1 MLLTQAPFNS
11 IFPIQTPV
19 LQRIVDR
26 MKKIG
31 FDPAHPIL
39 VWKRGSDAVVIDGHT
54 RLQAALSLGIR
65 DIPVIFREFDNPG
78 DALDYAVSQQV
89 ERRNMTPAD
98 MLRYIEAADKL
109 LERGRKKLAPN
120 GANSEDHPVQHGK
133 SAAKLAE
140 VLNVLNGDKITAVNA
155 RDLWK
160 FLESKQEFANWI
172 KDRIRKYGFKEGLD
186 FTVDKIINGENKGRF
201 AANEYFISL
210 DMAKELAMVENNER
224 GRQARQYFIEVE
236 KRFRHAGNLVE
247 AIRVA
252 LTPII
257 RENEQYRARLELA
270 RNFLPNGNPGDLNRA
285 GLPKNK
291 FRRGCYVARNGRDIS
306 LLMENPTL
314 PGLFEE
320 IPVNLMNGH
329 FGALPEPEAVYED

>member
-1 MLLTQAPFNS
+1 
-11 IFPIQTPV
+11 
-19 LQRIVDR
+19 
-26 MKKIG
+26 MKAELIK
-31 FDPAHPIL
+31 
-39 VWKRGSDAVVIDGHT
+39 T
-54 RLQAALSLGIR
+54 TGI
-65 DIPVIFREFDNPG
+65 
-78 DALDYAVSQQV
+78 
-89 ERRNMTPAD
+89 T
-98 MLRYIEAADKL
+98 
-109 LERGRKKLAPN
+109 
-120 GANSEDHPVQHGK
+120 
-133 SAAKLAE
+133 
-140 VLNVLNGDKITAVNA
+140 LNGDSITAVNA

-160 FLESKQEFANWI
+160 FLESKQDFSTWI
-172 KDRIRKYGFKEGLD
+172 KRRIEKYDFIEGQDYLLHK
-186 FTVDKIINGENKGRF
+186 FVEQLPSGAKHCI
-201 AANEYFISL
+201 EYLISL

-247 AIRVA
+247 AIRAA
-252 LTPII
+252 LTPVI

-329 FGALPEPEAVYED
+329 FGALPEPETVYED

>member
-1 MLLTQAPFNS
+1 MTTELIKT
-11 IFPIQTPV
+11 T
-19 LQRIVDR
+19 
-26 MKKIG
+26 
-31 FDPAHPIL
+31 
-39 VWKRGSDAVVIDGHT
+39 
-54 RLQAALSLGIR
+54 GI
-65 DIPVIFREFDNPG
+65 
-78 DALDYAVSQQV
+78 
-89 ERRNMTPAD
+89 T
-98 MLRYIEAADKL
+98 
-109 LERGRKKLAPN
+109 
-120 GANSEDHPVQHGK
+120 
-133 SAAKLAE
+133 
-140 VLNVLNGDKITAVNA
+140 LNGDKITAVNA

-160 FLESKQEFANWI
+160 FLESKQDFSTWI
-172 KDRIRKYGFKEGLD
+172 KRRIEKYDFIEGQDYLLHK
-186 FTVDKIINGENKGRF
+186 FVEQLPSGAKHCI
-201 AANEYFISL
+201 EYLISL

-236 KRFRHAGNLVE
+236 KRYRQSGNLVE
-247 AIRVA
+247 TIRAA

-329 FGALPEPEAVYED
+329 FGALPEPETVYED

>member
-1 MLLTQAPFNS
+1 MTTELIKT
-11 IFPIQTPV
+11 T
-19 LQRIVDR
+19 
-26 MKKIG
+26 
-31 FDPAHPIL
+31 
-39 VWKRGSDAVVIDGHT
+39 
-54 RLQAALSLGIR
+54 GI
-65 DIPVIFREFDNPG
+65 
-78 DALDYAVSQQV
+78 
-89 ERRNMTPAD
+89 T
-98 MLRYIEAADKL
+98 
-109 LERGRKKLAPN
+109 
-120 GANSEDHPVQHGK
+120 
-133 SAAKLAE
+133 
-140 VLNVLNGDKITAVNA
+140 LNGDKITAVNA

-160 FLESKQEFANWI
+160 FLESKQDFSTWI
-172 KDRIRKYGFKEGLD
+172 KRRIEKYEFIEGQDYLLHK
-186 FTVDKIINGENKGRF
+186 FVEQLPSGAKHCI
-201 AANEYFISL
+201 EYLISL

-247 AIRVA
+247 AIRAA

-329 FGALPEPEAVYED
+329 FGALPEPETVYED

>member
-1 MLLTQAPFNS
+1 MTTELIKT
-11 IFPIQTPV
+11 T
-19 LQRIVDR
+19 
-26 MKKIG
+26 
-31 FDPAHPIL
+31 
-39 VWKRGSDAVVIDGHT
+39 
-54 RLQAALSLGIR
+54 GI
-65 DIPVIFREFDNPG
+65 
-78 DALDYAVSQQV
+78 
-89 ERRNMTPAD
+89 T
-98 MLRYIEAADKL
+98 
-109 LERGRKKLAPN
+109 
-120 GANSEDHPVQHGK
+120 
-133 SAAKLAE
+133 
-140 VLNVLNGDKITAVNA
+140 LNGDSITAVNA

-160 FLESKQEFANWI
+160 FLESKQDFSTWI
-172 KDRIRKYGFKEGLD
+172 KRRIEKYEFIEGQDYLLHK
-186 FTVDKIINGENKGRF
+186 FVEQLPSGAKHCI
-201 AANEYFISL
+201 EYLISL

-236 KRFRHAGNLVE
+236 KRYRQTGTLVE
-247 AIRVA
+247 TIRAA

-329 FGALPEPEAVYED
+329 FGALPEPETVYED

>member
-1 MLLTQAPFNS
+1 MTAELIKT
-11 IFPIQTPV
+11 T
-19 LQRIVDR
+19 
-26 MKKIG
+26 
-31 FDPAHPIL
+31 
-39 VWKRGSDAVVIDGHT
+39 
-54 RLQAALSLGIR
+54 GI
-65 DIPVIFREFDNPG
+65 
-78 DALDYAVSQQV
+78 
-89 ERRNMTPAD
+89 T
-98 MLRYIEAADKL
+98 
-109 LERGRKKLAPN
+109 
-120 GANSEDHPVQHGK
+120 
-133 SAAKLAE
+133 
-140 VLNVLNGDKITAVNA
+140 LNGDKITAVNA

-160 FLESKQEFANWI
+160 FLESKQDFSTWI
-172 KDRIRKYGFKEGLD
+172 KRRIEKYEFIEGQDYLLHK
-186 FTVDKIINGENKGRF
+186 FVEQLPSGAKHCI
-201 AANEYFISL
+201 EYLISL

-236 KRFRHAGNLVE
+236 KRYRQTGNLVE
-247 AIRVA
+247 TIRAA

-329 FGALPEPEAVYED
+329 FGALPEPETVYED

>member
-1 MLLTQAPFNS
+1 MTTELIKT
-11 IFPIQTPV
+11 T
-19 LQRIVDR
+19 
-26 MKKIG
+26 
-31 FDPAHPIL
+31 
-39 VWKRGSDAVVIDGHT
+39 
-54 RLQAALSLGIR
+54 GI
-65 DIPVIFREFDNPG
+65 
-78 DALDYAVSQQV
+78 
-89 ERRNMTPAD
+89 T
-98 MLRYIEAADKL
+98 
-109 LERGRKKLAPN
+109 
-120 GANSEDHPVQHGK
+120 
-133 SAAKLAE
+133 
-140 VLNVLNGDKITAVNA
+140 LNGDKITAVNA

-160 FLESKQEFANWI
+160 FLESKQDFSTWI
-172 KDRIRKYGFKEGLD
+172 KRRIEKYDFIEGQDYLLHK
-186 FTVDKIINGENKGRF
+186 FVEQLPSGAKHCI
-201 AANEYFISL
+201 EYLISL

-247 AIRVA
+247 AIRAA

-329 FGALPEPEAVYED
+329 FGALPEPETVYEH

>member
-1 MLLTQAPFNS
+1 MTAELIKTTG
-11 IFPIQTPV
+11 IT
-19 LQRIVDR
+19 
-26 MKKIG
+26 
-31 FDPAHPIL
+31 
-39 VWKRGSDAVVIDGHT
+39 
-54 RLQAALSLGIR
+54 LSG
-65 DIPVIFREFDNPG
+65 E
-78 DALDYAVSQQV
+78 S
-89 ERRNMTPAD
+89 
-98 MLRYIEAADKL
+98 
-109 LERGRKKLAPN
+109 
-120 GANSEDHPVQHGK
+120 
-133 SAAKLAE
+133 
-140 VLNVLNGDKITAVNA
+140 ITAVNA

-160 FLESKQEFANWI
+160 FLESKQDFSTWI
-172 KDRIRKYGFKEGLD
+172 KRRIEKYDFIEGQDYLLHK
-186 FTVDKIINGENKGRF
+186 FVEQLPSGAKHCI
-201 AANEYFISL
+201 EYLISL

-236 KRFRHAGNLVE
+236 KRFRQTGNLVE
-247 AIRVA
+247 TIRAA

-329 FGALPEPEAVYED
+329 FGALPEPETVYED